1 MPDYIPKP
9 DGEAVAYTE
18 TLITAL
24 ESDEVAYGITPAQSL
39 ALRAAHTDFENSLNA
54 SNTKKGEAQ
63 IAVADKDTKRTA
75 LEAALRPIV
84 AQIQVNPVVTDSSRV
99 AAGIPIRDTTR
110 TFSAPVTPTDL
121 VATADAA
128 GTNSLKWSDAGNATG
143 IQYVVEAKIG
153 AATEFA
159 MVDAVTARTYR
170 HTGRTPGQRVE
181 YRVRARRGAAI
192 SDPSNVAVV
201 YPA

>member
-9 DGEAVAYTE
+9 DQEAVAYTE

-24 ESDEVAYGITPAQSL
+24 EADEAAFGITAAQSL
-39 ALRAAHTDFENSLNA
+39 ALREAHTAFEDSLNV

-84 AQIQVNPVVTDSSRV
+84 AQIQVNPIVTDANRV
-99 AAGIPIRDTTR
+99 AAGIPIRDTVR
-110 TFSAPVTPTDL
+110 TFSNPITPTAL
-121 VATADAA
+121 VATASAS
-128 GTNSLKWSDAGNATG
+128 GSNSLKWSDAGNASG

-153 AATEFA
+153 TAAEFST
-159 MVDAVTARTYR
+159 VDVVTARTYR
-170 HTGRTPGQRVE
+170 HTGRTAGQRVE
-181 YRVRARRGAAI
+181 YRVRARRGAAM

-201 YPA
+201 YP

>member
-24 ESDEVAYGITPAQSL
+24 ESDEAAYGITAAQSL
-39 ALRAAHTDFENSLNA
+39 ALRAAHTDFENSLNV

-84 AQIQVNPVVTDSSRV
+84 AQIQVNPVVTDPLRV
-99 AAGIPIRDTTR
+99 AAGIPIRDTVR
-110 TFSAPVTPTDL
+110 TFSNPVTPSGL

-128 GTNSLKWSDAGNATG
+128 GTNSLKWSGAGNSTG
-143 IQYVVEAKIG
+143 IQFVVEAKIG
-153 AATEFA
+153 AAPEFST
-159 MVDAVTARTYR
+159 VDVVTATTYR
-170 HTGRTPGQRVE
+170 HTGRTPGQQVV
-181 YRVRARRGAAI
+181 YRVRARRGSAL
-192 SDPSNVAVV
+192 SDPSNVATV
-201 YPA
+201 YAS

>member
-24 ESDEVAYGITPAQSL
+24 ESDEAAYGITAAQAI
-39 ALRAAHTDFENSLNA
+39 ALRAAHTEFENSLNV
-54 SNTKKGEAQ
+54 SNTKKGAAQ

-75 LEAALRPIV
+75 LEAELRPIV
-84 AQIQVNPVVTDSSRV
+84 AQIQVNPAVEDAARV

-110 TFSAPVTPTDL
+110 TFSNPITPTDL
-121 VATADAA
+121 VANADAA
-128 GTNSLKWSDAGNATG
+128 GTNSLKWADAGNSTG
-143 IQYVVEAKIG
+143 IQYVVEAKAG
-153 AATEFA
+153 SATEFLT
-159 MVDAVTARTYR
+159 VDVVTARTYR
-170 HTGRTPGQRVE
+170 HTGRTAGQKVE
-181 YRVRARRGAAI
+181 YRVRARRGSAI

-201 YPA
+201 YP

>member
-9 DGEAVAYTE
+9 DGDAVAYTD

-24 ESDEVAYGITPAQSL
+24 EADEVAFGILPADSL
-39 ALRAAHTDFENSLNA
+39 ALRAAHTAFEDALNVA
-54 SNTKKGEAQ
+54 NTKKGEAQ
-63 IAVADKDTKRTA
+63 IAVANKDTSRSG
-75 LEAALRPIV
+75 LEQALRPVV
-84 AQIQVNPVVTDSSRV
+84 AQIQVNPVVTDANRV

-110 TFSAPVTPTDL
+110 TFSNPITPTDL

-153 AATEFA
+153 AAVEFVT
-159 MVDAVTARTYR
+159 VDVVTARTFR
-170 HTGRTPGQRVE
+170 HTGRTPGQKVE
-181 YRVRARRGAAI
+181 YRVRARRGSAI

-201 YPA
+201 YPS

>member
-9 DGEAVAYTE
+9 DGEAVAYTDS
-18 TLITAL
+18 LITAL
-24 ESDEVAYGITPAQSL
+24 QADEASYGLL
-39 ALRAAHTDFENSLNA
+39 AGQALELRAAHTAFEDALNF

-63 IAVADKDTKRTA
+63 IAVASKDTKRTA
-75 LEAALRPIV
+75 LEQALRPIV
-84 AQIQVNPVVTDSSRV
+84 AQIQVNPIVTDPVRV
-99 AAGIPIRDTTR
+99 AAGIPIRDTVR
-110 TFSAPVTPTDL
+110 TFSNPITPSDL
-121 VATADAA
+121 VATADAS

-143 IQYVVEAKIG
+143 IQYVVESKIG

-159 MVDAVTARTYR
+159 TVDVVTARTFR
-170 HTGRTPGQRVE
+170 HTGRTPGERVE
-181 YRVRARRGAAI
+181 YRVRARRGSAL